1 MYTNFLFH
9 FVYPLKVFVNYKNF
23 YKHLWSLMLWEE
35 FFCTLMYQAKKKSL
49 QCRSRRPLIDL
60 VHQTPTIFLDM
71 VEGEG
76 KKSRMSSQKKKKK
89 SWILMGRV
97 VPKIDFYHKRIIY
110 LSLIIYISLLIFI
123 VFYWHDVISLFFNGK

>member
-1 MYTNFLFH
+1 MFT
-9 FVYPLKVFVNYKNF
+9 VYPLKVFCQLQKF
-23 YKHLWSLMLWEE
+23 YKHAHAMEE
-35 FFCTLMYQAKKKSL
+35 DFFAHYINVYQAKKKSL

-89 SWILMGRV
+89 S
-97 VPKIDFYHKRIIY
+97 
-110 LSLIIYISLLIFI
+110 
-123 VFYWHDVISLFFNGK
+123 